1 MANLTTNSFPLNHPF
16 DFKGD
21 RVTEVTLRR
30 PKGREI
36 RAMQNGKASQI
47 DRSFELMAN
56 LAEREVGLFDD
67 MDAADI
73 RQVDVW
79 LNEILGE

>member
-1 MANLTTNSFPLNHPF
+1 MAEITTKLFPLTHPF
-16 DFKGD
+16 DFKGE
-21 RVTEVTLRR
+21 RVSEVTLRR

-36 RAMQNGKASQI
+36 RAMQNGKGSQI
-47 DRSFELMAN
+47 DRSFALMAS
-56 LAEREVGLFDD
+56 LAEREVELFDD

-73 RQVDVW
+73 RQIDAW

>member
-1 MANLTTNSFPLNHPF
+1 MANLTTTSFPLTPPF
-16 DFKGD
+16 DFKGE
-21 RVTEVTLRR
+21 RVTSVTLRR

-36 RAMQNGKASQI
+36 RAMQNGKGSQI
-47 DRSFELMAN
+47 DRSFALMAS
-56 LAEREVGLFDD
+56 LAEREVELFDD

-73 RQVDVW
+73 RQIDAW